1 MFQSTMLSMTPD
13 LMYGRHMFGSE
24 SPVTFTSV
32 RPDCFTASAAP
43 GTAGAAIAMMSFT
56 FGWTLST
63 VCVSVKAR
71 SRSPSL
77 GWIATSFMLGILRA
91 AAP

>member
-1 MFQSTMLSMTPD
+1 
-13 LMYGRHMFGSE
+13 MFGSE

-43 GTAGAAIAMMSFT
+43 GTAGEAIAMISFT

-63 VCVSVKAR
+63 RLRLGEGAVAVAVAR
-71 SRSPSL
+71 LDRR
-77 GWIATSFMLGILRA
+77 RA
-91 AAP
+91 